1 MQLPVDIGALLE
13 EAVNVE
19 VARATPLSVSVYV
32 DETAPGDVAAHVRRA
47 FDIAS
52 YTARVSLIFLY

>member
-19 VARATPLSVSVYV
+19 AARATPLSVS
-32 DETAPGDVAAHVRRA
+32 G
-47 FDIAS
+47 
-52 YTARVSLIFLY
+52 